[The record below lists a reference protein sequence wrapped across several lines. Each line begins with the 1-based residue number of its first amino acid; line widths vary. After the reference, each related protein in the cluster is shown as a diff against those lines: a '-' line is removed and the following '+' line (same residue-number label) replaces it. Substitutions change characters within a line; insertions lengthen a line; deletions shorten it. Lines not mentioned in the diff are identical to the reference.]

1 MEKHIIDGRTGI
13 SYTLV
18 GDYYFPDFALS
29 LEVEHQIGTYGR
41 KHLKYIKEH
50 KKELYSSLL
59 SEGKLYSYLTDMDEQ
74 ATETRDRLMKQMA
87 KAQGITE
94 QMKNE
99 DPLSWVGRMNS
110 IKACVDE
117 IILNEIVFVWG
128 LRE

>member
-1 MEKHIIDGRTGI
+1 MEKLIIDGRTGI

-29 LEVEHQIGTYGR
+29 LGVEQQIGFYGR
-41 KHLKYIKEH
+41 KHLKYIKEY

-59 SEGKLYSYLTDMDEQ
+59 SEGKLCSYIMDIDEQ
-74 ATETRDRLMKQMA
+74 ATEVREQLMKQMA

-99 DPLSWVGRMNS
+99 DPLAWVGRMNN
-110 IKACVDE
+110 IKPA
-117 IILNEIVFVWG
+117 
-128 LRE
+128 